1 MRYLII
7 FLIELLLIVGSINVN
22 VEKITPWLLG
32 INFTFAI
39 FSINFTFFGHQLS
52 KYKPLYDSITSR
64 QWLNIIVLMSLP
76 FIPLFTFLIAP
87 EYFGKFALWVL
98 PIIFWSAIDNAK
110 LTLGY
115 LSPKKYIKNTIVPSI
130 ISKYLSSLSNE
141 VNKEVKTHQ
150 LYLENKDKFQIPT
163 HAWEFEPTI
172 LGNKENDLWDSMAI
186 IIKLS
191 IENNDYPV
199 FRQSIS
205 AIIVLLISS
214 YEFKFKEKD
223 NYRVNIGVQKI
234 ARNRLR
240 SIINL
245 IENED
250 KEGIYLLSFS
260 NELCSFLM
268 SEKALESPLSE
279 MVSAVVSDVTWIGRR
294 LLEAENAIEPM
305 KILNTIHAVVEL
317 SVHKIEI
324 SDQNNISNSLD
335 KYNIAGY
342 AHLIKSLA
350 ISALGTKNAHFSYRC
365 MESLSYL
372 GCNAAKQK
380 SRQTVASTLESLVQ
394 VGRVAKSKNLGCFW
408 SRCIIPIES
417 HAEEFMG
424 HILTWL
430 VRDIDD
436 NGHFFLKGCAEQA
449 YSRIRGISCTIS
461 PDPKFNPKFWIHE
474 ELDNGKLIKHV
485 EHESG
490 MYGYEGSFDYSDFSN
505 LKEYILRDFD

>member
-7 FLIELLLIVGSINVN
+7 FLIELLLIAGSINVN

-32 INFTFAI
+32 INFTLAI

-64 QWLNIIVLMSLP
+64 QWFNIVALMSLP
-76 FIPLFTFLIAP
+76 FVPLFIFLIAP
-87 EYFGKFALWVL
+87 EYFGKLALWVL

-110 LTLGY
+110 LTLSY
-115 LSPKKYIKNTIVPSI
+115 LSPKKYINNTIVSSV

-141 VNKEVKTHQ
+141 VNKEVKAHQ
-150 LYLENKDKFQIPT
+150 AYLENIVKFQIPM
-163 HAWEFEPTI
+163 HALGFEPTM
-172 LGNKENDLWDSMAI
+172 LGNKENDLWDSIAI

-199 FRQSIS
+199 FRQSMS
-205 AIIVLLISS
+205 AVIVILTSS
-214 YEFKFKEKD
+214 YEFKFEGK
-223 NYRVNIGVQKI
+223 NNHIVNIGVQKI
-234 ARNRLR
+234 AKNRLR

-245 IENED
+245 IENAD
-250 KEGIYLLSFS
+250 KEIIYLLSLS
-260 NELCSFLM
+260 NELCSFLI

-279 MVSAVVSDVTWIGRR
+279 MVSAVVSEVTGIGRR
-294 LLEAENAIEPM
+294 LLEAENSIEPM
-305 KILNTIHAVVEL
+305 KILNTIHAVMDL
-317 SVHKIEI
+317 SVHKIET
-324 SDQNNISNSLD
+324 SDQTNIANSLD

-350 ISALGTKNAHFSYRC
+350 ISALGTSNVHFSYRC

-380 SRQTVASTLESLVQ
+380 SRQTVASTLECLVQ

-430 VRDIDD
+430 VRGIDD
-436 NGHFFLKGCAEQA
+436 KGHFFLKGCAEQA

-461 PDPKFNPKFWIHE
+461 HDPKFNPKFWIHE
-474 ELDNGKLIKHV
+474 KFENGNQIKHV
-485 EHESG
+485 ENEYG
-490 MYGYEGSFDYSDFSN
+490 LYGYEGSFDYSDFSN